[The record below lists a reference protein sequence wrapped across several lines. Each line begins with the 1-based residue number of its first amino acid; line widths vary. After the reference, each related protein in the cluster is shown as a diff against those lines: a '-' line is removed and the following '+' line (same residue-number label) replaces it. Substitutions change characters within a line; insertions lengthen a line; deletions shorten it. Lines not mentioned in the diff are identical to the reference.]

1 MMIGRDESIPNQVQE
16 TDLTPD
22 ELERVMYVADQI
34 VLSRPQGGR
43 VTQEMLILM
52 GRALRRYM
60 PRGVPDAPA
69 PAAVSSSDD
78 QTRRASIAD
87 LPGGVICAPVEEES
101 SGVVEPSDD
110 GEGTRRVGDL
120 GLTRAINLDDA
131 TRR

>member
-1 MMIGRDESIPNQVQE
+1 MMLGRDESMPNVSADA
-16 TDLTPD
+16 DLTPG
-22 ELERVMYVADQI
+22 ELERVLDVADAI

-43 VTQEMLILM
+43 VTQEALILM
-52 GRALRRYM
+52 GRAIRRYV

-69 PAAVSSSDD
+69 PAAIASSDD

-87 LPGGVICAPVEEES
+87 LPGGVICEPVAEES

-120 GLTRAINLDDA
+120 GLTRAIHLDDT